1 MVEGALVTRG
11 RTSALLVTPLGGV
24 GRFGRN
30 CLLLEVEERGARGPA
45 LLVDCGARFVH
56 EEAPGFDVGLP
67 DLERIGA
74 LGDRLLGT
82 VVSHGH
88 EDHIGGLPY
97 AARENDK
104 PLWATAFTARLIERR
119 FARLG
124 ARLGAVDVVA
134 PGDVRAI
141 GPFSVR
147 WLAVS
152 HSIPDATALVID
164 TPAGRVVHSGD
175 FRVDLDPVLGPPT
188 DLEGLT
194 RAGDEGV
201 ACLLADSTGA
211 MSDGDNPGERS
222 VGRALHDAMAG
233 AGGRVAV
240 SLFAS
245 HVQRLQLLA
254 EACRAHRRR
263 LALVG
268 QGLKEVH
275 AIARELKLITLD
287 DVLVDEADLAS
298 FPRARQCLAVT
309 GTQGEPGSA
318 LARLA
323 QDTHA
328 TLRLERGDRVV
339 MSARVIPGNE
349 ARVLEALEALAER
362 GVEIVDGPRA
372 PHVSGHGYA
381 GDLAALV
388 VATRPASFVALHGN
402 ARNLLAHQALARSA
416 GLPAD
421 RVVDLRDGGTL
432 RIDVDGA
439 ITTSTGER
447 AREPLA
453 AYGAVEH
460 FPDSALA
467 ARRRMGTAGA
477 IVVHAQGGVPDVV
490 LRGVAPALPDALL
503 LEARAHAR
511 ALVAAAGTEAEPE
524 LVRALARLFRRAGRP
539 PPEIIV
545 VADDD
550 RR

>member
-1 MVEGALVTRG
+1 MTRG
-11 RTSALLVTPLGGV
+11 RRSALVITPLGGV
-24 GRFGRN
+24 GHFGRN

-56 EEAPGFDVGLP
+56 DEAPGFDVGLP

-74 LGDRLLGT
+74 LGERLVGT
-82 VVSHGH
+82 VITHGH
-88 EDHIGGLPY
+88 EDHIGALPY

-124 ARLGAVDVVA
+124 ARPPAIDVVQ

-141 GPFSVR
+141 GPFTVR

-164 TPAGRVVHSGD
+164 TPVGRLVHSGD
-175 FRVDLDPVLGPPT
+175 FRVDRDPVLGPAT

-201 ACLLADSTGA
+201 LCLLADSTGA
-211 MSDGDNPGERS
+211 MSEGDNPGERS
-222 VGRALHDAMAG
+222 VGAALG
-233 AGGRVAV
+233 AALSGASQRVAV
-240 SLFAS
+240 ALFAS

-254 EACRAHRRR
+254 DACRAHGRR

-268 QGLKEVH
+268 LGLKEVH
-275 AIARELKLITLD
+275 AIARELHLVTLD
-287 DVLVDEADLAS
+287 DLLVDESDLVS
-298 FPRARQCLAVT
+298 FPRGRQCLAVT
-309 GTQGEPGSA
+309 GTQGEPQSA
-318 LARLA
+318 LSRLA
-323 QDTHA
+323 ADTHPS
-328 TLRLERGDRVV
+328 LRLERGDRLV

-349 ARVLEALEALAER
+349 ARVLEVLEALAER
-362 GVEIVDGPRA
+362 GVEIVDGSAA

-388 VATRPASFVALHGN
+388 LATRPASFVALHGN

-416 GLPAD
+416 GVAPE
-421 RVVDLRDGGTL
+421 RVVDLRDGGSL
-432 RIDVDGA
+432 RIDSDGQLER
-439 ITTSTGER
+439 STGER
-447 AREPLA
+447 ARQPLA
-453 AYGAVEH
+453 AFGVVEH
-460 FPDSALA
+460 FPESTIQ
-467 ARRRMGTAGA
+467 ARRRMATAGA
-477 IVVHAQGGVPDVV
+477 LVVYAQGGAPDLL
-490 LRGVAPALPDALL
+490 LRGVAPALQDELL
-503 LEARAHAR
+503 LAVRGQAR
-511 ALVAAAGTEAEPE
+511 ALLAAVGTDAERDA
-524 LVRALARLFRRAGRP
+524 VRAVARLFWRAGRP

-545 VADDD
+545 IPDDD

>member
-1 MVEGALVTRG
+1 MRRTRA
-11 RTSALLVTPLGGV
+11 SALIVTPLGGV

-30 CLLLEVEERGARGPA
+30 CLLLELEEHGARGPA

-82 VVSHGH
+82 VVTHGH

-124 ARLGAVDVVA
+124 ERPSVVDVVR
-134 PGDVRAI
+134 PGDTRTI
-141 GPFSVR
+141 GPFTVR

-152 HSIPDATALVID
+152 HSIPDATAVVID
-164 TPAGRVVHSGD
+164 TPVGRIVHSGD
-175 FRVDLDPVLGPPT
+175 FRVDRDPVLGPAT

-201 ACLLADSTGA
+201 LCLLADSTGA
-211 MSDGDNPGERS
+211 LSDGDNPGERS
-222 VGRALHDAMAG
+222 VGAALHDALAE
-233 AGGRVAV
+233 APQRVAV
-240 SLFAS
+240 ALFAS

-254 EACRAHRRR
+254 DACRAHHRR

-268 QGLKEVH
+268 VGLKEVH
-275 AIARELKLITLD
+275 TIARELGLITLD
-287 DVLVDEADLAS
+287 DVLVDERDLAS
-298 FPRARQCLAVT
+298 FPRARQCLAIT

-323 QDTHA
+323 ADTHA
-328 TLRLERGDRVV
+328 TLRLEHGDRLV

-349 ARVLEALEALAER
+349 ARVLDALEALAER
-362 GVEIVDGPRA
+362 GVELLDGPRA

-381 GDLAALV
+381 GDLSALLL
-388 VATRPASFVALHGN
+388 ATRPACFVALHGN
-402 ARNLLAHQALARSA
+402 ARNLLAHQALARAA
-416 GLPAD
+416 GISSD
-421 RVVDLRDGGTL
+421 RVVDLRDGGAL
-432 RIDVDGA
+432 RIASDGS
-439 ITTSTGER
+439 TSTSVGER
-447 AREPLA
+447 AHEPVA
-453 AYGAVEH
+453 AFGVVEH
-460 FPDSALA
+460 FPDSAIQ
-467 ARRRMGTAGA
+467 ARRRMANAGA
-477 IVVHAQGGVPDVV
+477 LVVHAQGGAPDVL
-490 LRGVAPALPDALL
+490 LRGVAPALPDGLL
-503 LEARAHAR
+503 LAVRGQAR
-511 ALVAAAGTEAEPE
+511 ALLAAAGTDAENDAIRG
-524 LVRALARLFRRAGRP
+524 VARLFWRAGRP

-545 VADDD
+545 IPDED